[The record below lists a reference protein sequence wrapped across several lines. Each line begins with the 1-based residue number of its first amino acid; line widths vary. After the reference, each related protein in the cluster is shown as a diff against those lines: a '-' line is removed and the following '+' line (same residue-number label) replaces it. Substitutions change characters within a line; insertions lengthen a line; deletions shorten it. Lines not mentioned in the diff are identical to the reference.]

1 MRVVCCVDGEG
12 SAGLI
17 AATLARLAAIE
28 TLTLLY
34 CIDVGRQGE
43 VRLAQGSILGR
54 MHRGESHDTQLG
66 AAEEQRA
73 ATVLAEAAIAARNA
87 GYRDQLETRVVHG
100 RPGHE
105 IVQAL
110 TDLRADVVT
119 LYPRPPARQ
128 TPPGP
133 HSVGHAARFIVD
145 HAPCAVLLVRGN
157 VTP

>member
-12 SAGLI
+12 SAGLL
-17 AATLARLAAIE
+17 AATIARLAPIE

-34 CIDVGRQGE
+34 CIDAGHHDE

-54 MHRGESHDTQLG
+54 MHRGERHDAQLS

-73 ATVLAEAAIAARNA
+73 AAALAEAATAARDA
-87 GYRDQLETRVVHG
+87 GYQGQQETRILPG

-110 TDLRADVVT
+110 ADLRADVVG

-128 TPPGP
+128 MPPGP
-133 HSVGHAARFIVD
+133 HSLGHAARFIVD
-145 HAPCAVLLVRGN
+145 HAPCAVLLVR
-157 VTP
+157 TTR